1 MRPAVKIF
9 LMSENISFEG
19 PKYII
24 IIVIIII
31 IIIISCTVIDV
42 NLRFTNLN

>member
-24 IIVIIII
+24 IVVIII